1 MNEYDIFAK
10 KNEVKTKEI
19 KNSKL
24 KFCKKLR
31 IILSLIWPTIKNT
44 EAGPI
49 WDILIKKYLV

>member
-31 IILSLIWPTIKNT
+31 IILSLIWPKIKNT
-44 EAGPI
+44 EARPI
-49 WDILIKKYLV
+49 WGYSYKKNN